1 MKDFFF
7 SYQRI
12 NVYELSC
19 FCPTNKQ
26 LTVYLI
32 LHTSGGL
39 GALQARLHQPIS
51 GSGEEAGAEDFETE
65 SIEGLQS
72 RLGAGPQGGK
82 MQTKEELHN
91 TRSAQW

>member
-1 MKDFFF
+1 MKDFF
-7 SYQRI
+7 SLTI
-12 NVYELSC
+12 GLMSELSC
-19 FCPTNKQ
+19 LCPTNKQ
-26 LTVYLI
+26 LTVYLT

-72 RLGAGPQGGK
+72 RLGAGLQGGK

-91 TRSAQW
+91 TRSTQW